1 MKKSLFLVRRNTLII
16 IRECLVL
23 FKAMK
28 RVYPP
33 EVLSKIVIST
43 EAGNTCYLNAD
54 TFEVVEIPYA
64 IMDHDYKPTI
74 EPYISLLEK
83 IKNEWNISIRV
94 DPTDYIDYQY
104 AMQDFVKHGISD
116 IFLTESLDGYMF
128 EKDFIMNLKSY
139 IEQADYNIEWYKF
152 KHQYL
157 VDSLKSYLDFD
168 PETTPPQQEINGF
181 FNDDGTPVD
190 LDSIP
195 IPGLCISCKSYFTD
209 DWEENLLC
217 KMNRHDQKDDDEF
230 NCGAFNKL

>member
-1 MKKSLFLVRRNTLII
+1 
-16 IRECLVL
+16 
-23 FKAMK
+23 MK
-28 RVYPP
+28 RNYPP
-33 EVLSKIVIST
+33 EVINRIVLST
-43 EAGNTCYLNAD
+43 EAGNACYLNAD

-64 IMDHDYKPTI
+64 VMDHDYKPTV

-83 IKNEWNISIRV
+83 IDKEWDISIRV

-104 AMQDFVKHGISD
+104 AMQDFIKHQTTDSYLI
-116 IFLTESLDGYMF
+116 ESLDDYQF
-128 EKDFIMNLKSY
+128 EKEHILMLKSY

-157 VDSLKSYLDFD
+157 VDALKSYLDFD
-168 PETTPPQQEINGF
+168 PETTPPQQEINGI

-195 IPGLCISCKSYFTD
+195 VPALCISCKSYFTD

-217 KMNRHDQKDDDEF
+217 TMNRNDQKDDDEF
-230 NCGAFNKL
+230 ICGAYDKL